1 MTTTASPPSS
11 RQVSLLALILFA
23 PLSLTAWALLATSP
37 KPAGLATVAV
47 IAVGFV
53 AILYFIVA
61 RHAVELT
68 PSRLKVKHS
77 LYTFSLERSEVS
89 ALRVSELASADQI
102 GLALRTNGVA
112 GFGYLSGW
120 FRRVGNEKIFCAVSQ
135 GPLWLLTFE
144 GSAGCRQLALSASAE
159 TVRRI
164 EEWARQ
170 G

>member
-1 MTTTASPPSS
+1 MRSPLDGVVVDIKSVSGDGLPSLKFLIMFIGA
-11 RQVSLLALILFA
+11 VVGPLALLVIGGRDSGT
-23 PLSLTAWALLATSP
+23 LS
-37 KPAGLATVAV
+37 
-47 IAVGFV
+47 
-53 AILYFIVA
+53 
-61 RHAVELT
+61 E
-68 PSRLKVKHS
+68 
-77 LYTFSLERSEVS
+77 
-89 ALRVSELASADQI
+89 I